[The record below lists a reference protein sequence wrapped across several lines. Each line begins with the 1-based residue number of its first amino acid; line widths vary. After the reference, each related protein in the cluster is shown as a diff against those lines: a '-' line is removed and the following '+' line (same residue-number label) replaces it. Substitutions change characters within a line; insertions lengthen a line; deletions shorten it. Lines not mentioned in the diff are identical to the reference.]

1 MGRYFVENRNSV
13 DETLQTGDETPNL
26 QVEICK
32 VLFYCDLYGL
42 LGASGIVCRFFNV
55 YLVVELNN
63 ETVSLKHDDK
73 E

>member
-1 MGRYFVENRNSV
+1 M

-32 VLFYCDLYGL
+32 VLFYCGL
-42 LGASGIVCRFFNV
+42 CGVLGASGIVCRFFNV